1 MCIRDSYQ
9 EEIRKEVVHMVP
21 DGLNSRALAFAVA
34 AGLPPQMAYTVSQ
47 TAKYTGLNK
56 QTLYREHD
64 AGRLAFVMPNGNTRG
79 YRIKV
84 DEVDRWMKEN

>member
-1 MCIRDSYQ
+1 
-9 EEIRKEVVHMVP
+9 MVP

-56 QTLYREHD
+56 QTLYREPRRWSPGLRYAKRKYERIPHQG
-64 AGRLAFVMPNGNTRG
+64 GRV
-79 YRIKV
+79 
-84 DEVDRWMKEN
+84 